1 MPSAVPMPASPS
13 IWKTRPSAAPTAA
26 RCILIS
32 TRSANIVCWKVW
44 TILASP
50 RKKPTRSKRLKTNRR
65 PASPGSLVKE
75 TATVS
80 RPKNI
85 LMLPGDGIGPE
96 VMGEVARI
104 ITWMND
110 KLGSGFVVEQDLVG
124 GSCYDVHGCAVT
136 DATMAKAHA
145 ADAVLLGAVGG
156 PKWDNV
162 ARQHRP

>member
-96 VMGEVARI
+96 VMGEDVRGGVRYGFDTQIYSQPEIERVARVAFELAKKRRGKV
-104 ITWMND
+104 MSVEKANVME
-110 KLGSGFVVEQDLVG
+110 SGVF
-124 GSCYDVHGCAVT
+124 
-136 DATMAKAHA
+136 
-145 ADAVLLGAVGG
+145 
-156 PKWDNV
+156 W
-162 ARQHRP
+162 